1 MLQRSKVPLW
11 LTFNE
16 PNAIRGV
23 CMMVIKDQCWQ
34 TYWQAIHHMC
44 VAGALAVKMDR
55 ELCPGARFST
65 MFAMSEFYAASP
77 RPADVWAAPD
87 GIASCAGGAARA
99 RRDSPLRGKTT
110 HANEKASRPGH
121 ATADPNRQSPRK
133 GKSRQVRPRKCDFQ
147 PIPASKSTQRRIL
160 YARTPCEAWCA
171 QP

>member
-23 CMMVIKDQCWQ
+23 CMMVIKDQRWQ

-65 MFAMSEFYAASP
+65 MFAMSEFYG
-77 RPADVWAAPD
+77 RL
-87 GIASCAGGAARA
+87 GIAGPDISLSTF
-99 RRDSPLRGKTT
+99 RRTLHGP
-110 HANEKASRPGH
+110 SRF
-121 ATADPNRQSPRK
+121 QS
-133 GKSRQVRPRKCDFQ
+133 
-147 PIPASKSTQRRIL
+147 
-160 YARTPCEAWCA
+160 
-171 QP
+171 